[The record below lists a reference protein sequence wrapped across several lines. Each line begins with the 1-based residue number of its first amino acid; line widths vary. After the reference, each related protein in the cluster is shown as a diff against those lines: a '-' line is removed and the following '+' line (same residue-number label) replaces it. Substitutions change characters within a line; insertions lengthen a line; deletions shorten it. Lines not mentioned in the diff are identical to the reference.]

1 MSTQENT
8 AFEIPLGKATS
19 AFGKL
24 VRELG
29 ADGKQV
35 VEKLDDD
42 PAYVRRVV
50 RFMQAGGYSPSTDQK
65 RAREI
70 MGNNFL
76 GVEDAI
82 KHFGISITDDEAS
95 ALRDIPF
102 PESVLR
108 ECKDTHIL
116 FPGYPLSISDIRGRV
131 PRELFYSHEDSWY
144 NGEKFAKKEKV
155 QLRWYLIRQDITPNS
170 TSKTYQDQVA
180 LLPDTEEPPRAC
192 EMVYMIILYY
202 LTYQKRLFE
211 NLYGRCVDV
220 SSNGYRVYVGDF
232 DSDGL
237 SVDYWAG
244 DGCDGYV
251 GVVASRKYLN
261 LES

>member
-1 MSTQENT
+1 MSENT
-8 AFEIPLGKATS
+8 AFEVPLGKATS
-19 AFGKL
+19 GFTKL
-24 VRELG
+24 LRELG
-29 ADGKQV
+29 TDGKQV

-42 PAYVRRVV
+42 PAFTRRVV

-70 MGNNFL
+70 MGNSFL

-82 KHFGISITDDEAS
+82 KHFDIPFTDDEVS

-102 PESVLR
+102 PEFVLK

-116 FPGYPLSISDIRGRV
+116 FPGYPLTILDIRGKV
-131 PRELFYSHEDSWY
+131 PRELFYSHDDAWY

-155 QLRWYLIRQDITPNS
+155 QLRWYLIRRDIIKNS

-180 LLPDTEEPPRAC
+180 LLPDTEESPRAC
-192 EMVYMIILYY
+192 ELVYMIILYY
-202 LTYQKRLFE
+202 LAYQKRLFE

-220 SSNGYRVYVGDF
+220 TSDGYRVYVGYF
-232 DSDGL
+232 DSGGLDVGYSTDG
-237 SVDYWAG
+237 SCY
-244 DGCDGYV
+244 GYI
-251 GVVASRKYLN
+251 GLAASRKYPN
-261 LES
+261 LEN